1 MQSVAENIQGE
12 FPTDVATERRL
23 LLRALGGDGRAFAEL
38 VEPHLDRCFR
48 LAVRSCGDRALGEE
62 AVQEALTLAHRDL
75 ARYEPG
81 TSLRGW
87 LCSLAMRSA
96 STLARSERRRTV
108 RELASVPPKGLDSAD
123 AILQARELSRSVDL
137 ALAGLSE
144 KRREAALLR
153 FDGGLS
159 SREIAEVM
167 GISDAAVRQLL
178 SEATKVLRSV
188 LGPAGQ

>member
-1 MQSVAENIQGE
+1 MQSVAGIIQSE
-12 FPTDVATERRL
+12 FPADLERERRL
-23 LLRALGGDGRAFAEL
+23 VQRALGGDGRAFAEL

-87 LCSLAMRSA
+87 LCALAMRSA
-96 STLARSERRRTV
+96 ATLARSERRRNA
-108 RELASVPPKGLDSAD
+108 RELAAVPPERLHSAE

-153 FDGGLS
+153 YDGGLN

-178 SEATKVLRSV
+178 SEATKVLRTV
-188 LGPAGQ
+188 LEAAGR

>member
-1 MQSVAENIQGE
+1 MQSVARNIQGE
-12 FPTDVATERRL
+12 FPVDVEAERRL
-23 LLRALGGDGRAFAEL
+23 LQRALGGDGRAFAEL

-48 LAVRSCGDRALGEE
+48 LAVRTCGDRALGEE

-87 LCSLAMRSA
+87 LCALAMRSA
-96 STLARSERRRTV
+96 STLARSERRRAA
-108 RELASVPPKGLDSAD
+108 RELTSAPPEGLHSAE
-123 AILQARELSRSVDL
+123 AILQAREQSRRIEL

-178 SEATKVLRSV
+178 SEATKVLRTV
-188 LGPAGQ
+188 LAAAGR

>member
-1 MQSVAENIQGE
+1 MQSVAGNNQGD
-12 FPTDVATERRL
+12 FPADAEIERRL
-23 LLRALGGDGRAFAEL
+23 LKRALGGDGRAFAEL

-62 AVQEALTLAHRDL
+62 AVQEALTLAYREL

-87 LCSLAMRSA
+87 LCALAMRSA
-96 STLARSERRRTV
+96 ATLARSERRRSV
-108 RELASVPPKGLDSAD
+108 RELASVPPEGLHSAE
-123 AILQARELSRSVDL
+123 AILQAREVSRSVDL

-153 FDGGLS
+153 YDGGLS

-167 GISDAAVRQLL
+167 GISDAAVRQLV
-178 SEATKVLRSV
+178 SEATKVLRTV
-188 LGPAGQ
+188 LVAAGQ